1 MCQAPLNR
9 PLIDKAIT
17 FFGAGSM
24 AEAIVKG
31 LVSRS
36 VVLPEN
42 ITMLNRSNVQ
52 RLQELSER
60 YGIQINSDE
69 TAKVEIL
76 RTSPV
81 IVLAMKPKDAAKALK
96 ELGPLL
102 SSDQLIISVI
112 AGLSIYTTQTLL
124 GQQQPLAR
132 TMPNTSASIGL
143 GSTGISF
150 SKEMSEE
157 QRQLVLTIFEAVGSV
172 TVIEEEKMDIL
183 TGISGSGPAY
193 FYYMM
198 EAMTAAGIRG
208 GLSAEQSSELT
219 LQTILGAARMVQQT
233 GETPSSLRA
242 KITSPNGSTQ
252 AALETLDQGEFYET
266 VIAAVNRCAER
277 SREMGAMLK
286 EQIS

>member
-124 GQQQPLAR
+124 GQQPLAR